1 MIYLRD
7 RNPGLCKAW
16 DYYFKDKKDVNISC
30 GDIFDLDWHKDKT
43 IDALV
48 SPANSFGFMNGGI
61 DGVYT
66 FHYGQK
72 LQEDLQK
79 HLVKIY
85 NGILPVGQAVEIP
98 IDSEKEPKIKFLIS
112 APTMTVPMDVSQTI
126 NAFLAFKAI
135 LDLSKCYSFDFSILC
150 PGLGTAIGKMPYM
163 VCAKQMR
170 AAYDIIIEGKKLQFY
185 DLGDAYNWQIALYR
199 EI

>member
-7 RNPGLCKAW
+7 RNSELCQAW
-16 DYYFKDKKDVNISC
+16 DHFFKDKKDVNISC

-43 IDALV
+43 IHALV
-48 SPANSFGFMNGGI
+48 SPANSFGFMDGGI

-66 FHYGQK
+66 LQYGSK

-79 HLVKIY
+79 TLC
-85 NGILPVGQAVEIP
+85 NGMLPVGQAILIP
-98 IDSEKEPKIKFLIS
+98 IDSKKEPKIKFLIS
-112 APTMTVPMDVSQTI
+112 APTMTVPMNVSQTI
-126 NAFLAFKAI
+126 NAFLAFNAI
-135 LDLSKCYSFDFSILC
+135 LDLSKCPNFNFSILC

-170 AAYDIIIEGKKLQFY
+170 AAYDVAIEGKKLQFD
-185 DLGDAYNWQIALYR
+185 DLGDAYNWYISLYR